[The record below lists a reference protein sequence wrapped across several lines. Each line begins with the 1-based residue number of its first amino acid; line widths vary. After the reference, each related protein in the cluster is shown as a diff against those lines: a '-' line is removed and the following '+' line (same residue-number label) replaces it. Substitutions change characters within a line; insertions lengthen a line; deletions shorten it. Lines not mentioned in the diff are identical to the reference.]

1 MNVDNQK
8 SLDERAKELYPNS
21 QHMQAQ
27 WIQQTADL
35 NATGKH
41 LLNTGKFPPSG
52 IQHARIS
59 H

>member
-1 MNVDNQK
+1 MNVDKPK
-8 SLDERAKELYPNS
+8 SLDERAAELYPKS
-21 QHMQAQ
+21 PHMQAQ
-27 WIQQTADL
+27 WIQQTTAL

-41 LLNTGKFPPSG
+41 LLYSGKFPESQ